1 MTAILFDRLS
11 YIDRL
16 RRAGVIDD
24 LARSKAYCKTAW
36 PRHCQCVDDE
46 SFSE

>member
-16 RRAGVIDD
+16 RRAGVTDD
-24 LARSKAYCKTAW
+24 LARAHVEATEGVLQDSVAAPLPVC
-36 PRHCQCVDDE
+36 R
-46 SFSE
+46 